1 MPPLSIFHMSNLSGS
16 LEIDLS
22 HDEANTISSSASKI
36 DGAFSIRIKYPATTV
51 HKMKIIVFIF
61 DAIYVFLVQN

>member
-1 MPPLSIFHMSNLSGS
+1 MSKLSPS

-36 DGAFSIRIKYPATTV
+36 DGLFVSLQLGLNIRQGLTK
-51 HKMKIIVFIF
+51 
-61 DAIYVFLVQN
+61 